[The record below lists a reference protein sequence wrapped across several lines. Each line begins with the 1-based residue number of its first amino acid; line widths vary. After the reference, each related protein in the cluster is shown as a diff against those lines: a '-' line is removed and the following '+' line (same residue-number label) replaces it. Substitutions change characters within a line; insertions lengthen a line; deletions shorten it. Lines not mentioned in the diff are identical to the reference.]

1 MFSTLDVDIRP
12 GSGLGRFEIGI
23 INSSPT
29 DKQRRSSASITT
41 GASLWMVLDMLRNL
55 QHSFPQV
62 EVKFD
67 PDASSTTPVIVHLR
81 PHLDLLFSGKHQR
94 LHTICLRKLRDP
106 NPPVTLRYK
115 DTVLSSVGDALT
127 RVIVRRTF
135 GPTYPGDDLRYPGLW
150 FSFEEDGMG
159 EGVKAGHSEDRTQEV
174 KRVLISQK
182 GNDGKSQDALEEVGE
197 VPIMAGDVR
206 QAVVKVHDGVTL
218 YFYPSSSTPVH
229 VRLGE
234 TTAQDLT
241 LDLGP
246 PLRVHYKD
254 DERMSIHATEG
265 APEPENEPRYFYN
278 YFQHGIDFLISGPSH
293 VVTKI
298 ILHSNVPGSPLFQ
311 RYKRCNWEIE
321 GKPEDD
327 EDGNVLLL
335 SCIIQTRVE
344 CLQDTPPRKRFYDR
358 FETISHFLSPREP
371 PPSMHL
377 DRTDEEEDITLPS
390 TATRRKKFSLRCFY
404 SARR

>member
-1 MFSTLDVDIRP
+1 
-12 GSGLGRFEIGI
+12 
-23 INSSPT
+23 
-29 DKQRRSSASITT
+29 
-41 GASLWMVLDMLRNL
+41 MLRQL

-62 EVKFD
+62 EVKYD
-67 PDASSTTPVIVHLR
+67 PDTSSTTPIILHLR

-94 LHTICLRKLRDP
+94 LHTICLRRLRDP

-115 DTVLSSVGDALT
+115 DIVLSSTDEALT
-127 RVIVRRTF
+127 RVAVRRTF

-150 FSFEEDGMG
+150 FNFEDDAIG
-159 EGVKAGHSEDRTQEV
+159 EGVVKTLLDDRAQEV

-182 GNDGKSQDALEEVGE
+182 ENDGKSLDALEEVGE
-197 VPIMAGDVR
+197 LPVMAGDIR
-206 QAVVKVHDGVTL
+206 LAVVKVHHGVTL
-218 YFYPSSSTPVH
+218 YFYPSSTQPVH
-229 VRLGE
+229 IKLGE
-234 TTAQDLT
+234 TTAQDLS

-246 PLRVHYKD
+246 PLRVHYKE
-254 DERMSIHATEG
+254 DERMAIHAKDS
-265 APEPENEPRYFYN
+265 APESHDQPRYFYN
-278 YFQHGIDFLISGPSH
+278 YFQHGLDFLITGPEH

-321 GKPEDD
+321 GVPEDD
-327 EDGNVLLL
+327 ED
-335 SCIIQTRVE
+335 
-344 CLQDTPPRKRFYDR
+344 DTPPRKRFFDR

-390 TATRRKKFSLRCFY
+390 ATSQLRVVYGYDGIILEVSESSQVLSVTLF
-404 SARR
+404 